1 MKHQTELQIEA
12 IHEMIANH
20 SAPQKEHLNLSEAA
34 KYLGLSKSFIY
45 KKTSKRDGLP
55 FYKIGN
61 KLIYFKK
68 SELDAWLV
76 SNRQNTLEEIAL
88 NAELSFTQ
96 KRKNHAN

>member
-1 MKHQTELQIEA
+1 MKHQTEQQIEA
-12 IHEMIANH
+12 IHEIIAKQ
-20 SAPQKEHLNLSEAA
+20 SAPLKEHLNLSEAA

-45 KKTSKRDGLP
+45 KKTSKRNGLP

-76 SNRQNTLEEIAL
+76 SNRQSTHEEIAL
-88 NAELSFTQ
+88 KADQSLTQ
-96 KRKNHAN
+96 KKIDHAN

>member
-20 SAPQKEHLNLSEAA
+20 SAPLKEHLNLSEAA
-34 KYLGLSKSFIY
+34 RYLGLSKSFIY

-61 KLIYFKK
+61 KLIYFKR

-76 SNRQNTLEEIAL
+76 SNRQNTIEEIAL
-88 NAELSFTQ
+88 NAAQSLT
-96 KRKNHAN
+96 KKKINHAN